1 MRYRLLGRSG
11 LRVAELCL
19 GTMTFG
25 TETGWGADR
34 AECQAMFEAYAEI
47 GGNFIDTAN
56 GYTGGTSERFVGE
69 LIASDRD
76 RWVVATKY
84 TMSRP
89 ATHPN
94 AGGNQRKNLVQSL
107 EASLRR
113 LNTDRVDLYF
123 VHAWDFLTPV
133 EEIMRG
139 LDDLVRAGKVLY
151 VGVSNAPAWAVARAN
166 TMAELR
172 GWSPFVGLQI
182 EYSLVERFADRE
194 LMPMAE
200 ALGLGVTAW
209 SPLGAGLLTGKYGA
223 RTEAGSAPQLRL
235 DYTKATPIDERTLGI
250 AATVADVARAIGATP
265 AQVALAWVLRRGAF
279 PVLGART
286 AAHLNENLGCLG
298 VHLDDA
304 SWARLETATRIAPE
318 YPQRFLDRPNVRASV
333 SAGFADRLDA

>member
-1 MRYRLLGRSG
+1 LRYRLLGRSG

-34 AECQAMFEAYAEI
+34 AECQAMFEACADL

-56 GYTGGTSERFVGE
+56 GYAGGTSERYVGE

-113 LNTDRVDLYF
+113 LDTDRIDLYF
-123 VHAWDFLTPV
+123 VHAWDFITPV
-133 EEIMRG
+133 EEVMRG

-151 VGVSNAPAWAVARAN
+151 VGVSNAPAWAIARAN
-166 TMAELR
+166 TLAELR

-194 LMPMAE
+194 LLPMAE
-200 ALGLGVTAW
+200 ALGLGITAW
-209 SPLGAGLLTGKYGA
+209 SPLGAGLLTGKYSA
-223 RTEAGSAPQLRL
+223 RTGASDMPRLRL
-235 DYTKATPIDERTLGI
+235 DYTKATPVNERTLGI
-250 AATVADVARAIGATP
+250 AAAVGEVGGATGATP
-265 AQVALAWVLRRGAF
+265 AQVALAWVLRRGAI
-279 PVLGART
+279 PLLGART
-286 AAHLNENLGCLG
+286 AAHLKENLGCLG
-298 VHLDDA
+298 VRLDDA
-304 SWARLETATRIAPE
+304 SVARLEAASRVDAE
-318 YPQRFLDRPNVRASV
+318 YPQRFLDRPNVRAAV